1 MAQQSAIQT
10 LIELANKEAEQ
21 LAERLGVAI
30 RNHQENEQKLTVL
43 QQYRE
48 DYSQRYEAGM
58 ATGLG
63 ISNHHNFRVFLTKL
77 DDAIIGQLAIVR
89 QMLAAIEIERHAWQ
103 AAERKRMSFGT
114 LAQRAQQQ
122 AYQQT
127 VRRDQ
132 KSTDEYAS
140 RMLANK
146 PHPYDPAIGQ
156 E

>member
-1 MAQQSAIQT
+1 MAQHSAIQT
-10 LIELANKEAEQ
+10 LIELANKEAER
-21 LAERLGVAI
+21 LAERLGAAL

-48 DYSQRYEAGM
+48 DYSQRYEEGM
-58 ATGLG
+58 AAGLG
-63 ISNHHNFRVFLTKL
+63 ISNHHNFRVFLAKL
-77 DDAIIGQLAIVR
+77 DEAIIGQLAIVR
-89 QMLAAIEIERHAWQ
+89 QLHTVIETERQAWQ
-103 AAERKRMSFGT
+103 TAERKRMSFDT

-132 KSTDEYAS
+132 KSTDEFAS
-140 RMLANK
+140 RALTKK
-146 PHPYDPAIGQ
+146 PHPYDPSIGH

>member
-1 MAQQSAIQT
+1 MAQYSAIQT

-21 LAERLGVAI
+21 LAKRLGVAI
-30 RNHQENEQKLTVL
+30 RNHQESEQKLTVL

-48 DYSQRYEAGM
+48 DYSQRYEVGM
-58 ATGLG
+58 AAGLG
-63 ISNHHNFRVFLTKL
+63 ISNHHNFRVFLAKL
-77 DDAIIGQLAIVR
+77 DDAIIGQMAIVR
-89 QMLAAIEIERHAWQ
+89 QMLAAIETERQVWQ
-103 AAERKRMSFGT
+103 AAERKRMSFDT

-127 VRRDQ
+127 LRRDQ

-140 RMLANK
+140 RALANK
-146 PHPYDPAIGQ
+146 PHPYDPSIGQ